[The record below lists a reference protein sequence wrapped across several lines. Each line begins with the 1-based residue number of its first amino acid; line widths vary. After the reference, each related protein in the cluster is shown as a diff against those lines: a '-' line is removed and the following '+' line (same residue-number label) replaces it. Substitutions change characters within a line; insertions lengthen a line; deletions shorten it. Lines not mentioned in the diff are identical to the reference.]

1 MSELE
6 RIEQLEREIREL
18 KGLNEEGIPTYSFS
32 NINFSNLEKLVNI
45 EENIHKEE
53 PLKNWFN
60 NSIEV
65 SKDTI
70 LFLEKLIKR
79 NIKLIKFYN
88 EEDLKVNFIM
98 PLVNYIDFFL
108 LENNIRSFA
117 NEKLIYRTEKFIFN
131 GEADFIF
138 SKGIKKAVQPY
149 FFIQEFKKGKN
160 RKDPE
165 PQLLAE
171 LISAI
176 ELNNEISMRGA
187 YIVGAIWNFVILE
200 KLGKDKYQY
209 FVSENFD
216 STKIEDLKGIYRN
229 LMFVKNEIIEKI
241 KSEKESSRNDTEY
254 LLSNKKN
261 AKRLLNSI
269 KFISNCVVSN

>member
-6 RIEQLEREIREL
+6 RIEKLEAEIREL
-18 KGLNEEGIPTYSFS
+18 KGLNEEGIATYSFS
-32 NINFSNLEKLVNI
+32 QIRFEELENLVNI

-53 PLKNWFN
+53 IFKQWFEN
-60 NSIEV
+60 GIKV
-65 SKDTI
+65 SKDKVN
-70 LFLEKLIKR
+70 FLKKLIKR
-79 NIKLIKFYN
+79 NIKLIKFYH

-98 PLVNYIDFFL
+98 PLVNKIDFFL
-108 LENNIRSFA
+108 LDYNIRSFA
-117 NEKLIYRTEKFIFN
+117 NEKLTYKTKKFIFN

-138 SKGIKKAVQPY
+138 SKGIKKAEKPY
-149 FFIQEFKKGKN
+149 FFIQEFKQEKT

-176 ELNNEISMRGA
+176 ELNNEKSMRGA

-200 KLGKDKYQY
+200 KLDKNKYQY

-216 STKIEDLKGIYRN
+216 SSKIGDLKGIYQN
-229 LMFVKNEIIEKI
+229 LVFVKEEIIERVKR
-241 KSEKESSRNDTEY
+241 EKEYEQ
-254 LLSNKKN
+254 KVKN
-261 AKRLLNSI
+261 GLGKY
-269 KFISNCVVSN
+269 KD

>member
-6 RIEQLEREIREL
+6 RIEQLEKEIREL
-18 KGLNEEGIPTYSFS
+18 KGLNDEGIPTYSFS
-32 NINFSNLEKLVNI
+32 QIRLEELENLVDI

-53 PLKNWFN
+53 IFKEWFD

-65 SKDTI
+65 SKDKVD
-70 LFLEKLIKR
+70 FLEKLIKR
-79 NIKLIKFYN
+79 NIKLIKFYH

-98 PLVNYIDFFL
+98 PLVNKIDFFL
-108 LENNIRSFA
+108 LDDNIRSFA
-117 NEKLIYRTEKFIFN
+117 NEKLTYKTEKFIFN

-138 SKGIKKAVQPY
+138 SKGIKKAEQPY
-149 FFIQEFKKGKN
+149 FFIQEFKQGKTK
-160 RKDPE
+160 RDPE

-171 LISAI
+171 LISAV

-209 FVSENFD
+209 FVSENYD
-216 STKIEDLKGIYRN
+216 SSKIGDLKGIYRN
-229 LMFVKNEIIEKI
+229 LVFVKEEIIREI
-241 KSEKESSRNDTEY
+241 EG
-254 LLSNKKN
+254 KK
-261 AKRLLNSI
+261 
-269 KFISNCVVSN
+269 